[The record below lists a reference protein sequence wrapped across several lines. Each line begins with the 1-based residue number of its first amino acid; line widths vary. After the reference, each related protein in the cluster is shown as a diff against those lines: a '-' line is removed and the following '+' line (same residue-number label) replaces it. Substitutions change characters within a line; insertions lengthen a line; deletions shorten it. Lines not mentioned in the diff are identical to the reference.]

1 MSFVWITKTDLL
13 LIKED
18 SYDKSENLYKQKKIT
33 FKKIEKYHVLDTI
46 KVMNVKKQHSTS
58 LTFKEIEIDIGIKD
72 NLFQEKNLKRI
83 YK

>member
-1 MSFVWITKTDLL
+1 M
-13 LIKED
+13 
-18 SYDKSENLYKQKKIT
+18 T

-58 LTFKEIEIDIGIKD
+58 LTFKEIEIEIGIKD